1 MLASII
7 RSLASGEVSDIF
19 GRVRRAAIAY
29 ALAAVAAICGIG
41 FLVAAGF
48 VAAVQRFGA
57 IPAAVYFGIGF
68 IVIALLLVGIHAAV
82 EARSRARRRKKAR
95 KAELSGMLGAAAL
108 AALPSLLRSRLGVLE
123 VLAPFAAIAAYEV
136 YKENR
141 PRGPRRPER
150 TDPENDG

>member
-19 GRVRRAAIAY
+19 GRFRRAAIVY
-29 ALAAVAAICGIG
+29 VLAAVAAICGIG

-48 VAAVQRFGA
+48 VAAVHRFGA
-57 IPAAVYFGIGF
+57 IPAAIYFGIGF
-68 IVIALLLVGIHAAV
+68 IVIAILLVGIYAAV
-82 EARSRARRRKKAR
+82 EARTRARRRKKAR
-95 KAELSGMLGAAAL
+95 KAELSGVLGAAAL

-141 PRGPRRPER
+141 SRRPER
-150 TDPENDG
+150 TDREDDAA